1 MGKLRNLFFEPI
13 EPTNAYPDVGAIGSE
28 YYIDEVLDASVNTDG
43 VTQDGFVQDVY
54 EKNELADLSR
64 SIFKVEQVMNS
75 LPKEMATAV
84 KKSTVHTIL
93 TSFGL
98 SVDEILE
105 DAERRKEII
114 STALNTVIA
123 ENDEVVAQ
131 NDSCIEQ
138 KKIEIGELEKDNAE
152 RHQFVEE
159 IKQNS
164 EKEFDRICNLVD
176 FIRGDEA

>member
-1 MGKLRNLFFEPI
+1 M
-13 EPTNAYPDVGAIGSE
+13 
-28 YYIDEVLDASVNTDG
+28 
-43 VTQDGFVQDVY
+43 
-54 EKNELADLSR
+54 
-64 SIFKVEQVMNS
+64 
-75 LPKEMATAV
+75 
-84 KKSTVHTIL
+84 
-93 TSFGL
+93 

-105 DAERRKEII
+105 DAKRRKEII
-114 STALNTVIA
+114 STALNTVIV

>member
-1 MGKLRNLFFEPI
+1 MGKLRNLFFEPL

-28 YYIDEVLDASVNTDG
+28 YYSDEVLDASVNTDG

-93 TSFGL
+93 TSFDL
-98 SVDEILE
+98 SVD
-105 DAERRKEII
+105 
-114 STALNTVIA
+114 
-123 ENDEVVAQ
+123 
-131 NDSCIEQ
+131 
-138 KKIEIGELEKDNAE
+138 
-152 RHQFVEE
+152 
-159 IKQNS
+159 
-164 EKEFDRICNLVD
+164 
-176 FIRGDEA
+176 